1 MSTACYNLSVV
12 HLFPAFL
19 DPLVDSLVACQR
31 LTSLELRSVTLS
43 LQSFL
48 AVVKGL
54 HNLRALGLESVHFQ
68 ADLLD
73 EEDKGV
79 SVFEV
84 HLHKLKT
91 IAVFEVFDM
100 SCKSINCLLFQ
111 SLTTSDVQLFASSL
125 EHHPRLRELTVDGYD
140 MESSVVKGAVEG
152 MAKRHCVEKLVVNHF
167 LEGVFLVHCHSTV
180 SNAKLFLMMLP
191 SMLHV
196 LLYTPCL
203 SHANLFSENACG
215 LCPM

>member
-1 MSTACYNLSVV
+1 MFGAWYMVAVHFIVMYVYCACVCHIMHGMSINTAPLYHLSLLLHVHV
-12 HLFPAFL
+12 HCMLQLVSCSHLFPAFL

-100 SCKSINCLLFQ
+100 SCKSIN
-111 SLTTSDVQLFASSL
+111 
-125 EHHPRLRELTVDGYD
+125 
-140 MESSVVKGAVEG
+140 
-152 MAKRHCVEKLVVNHF
+152 
-167 LEGVFLVHCHSTV
+167 
-180 SNAKLFLMMLP
+180 
-191 SMLHV
+191 
-196 LLYTPCL
+196 
-203 SHANLFSENACG
+203 
-215 LCPM
+215 